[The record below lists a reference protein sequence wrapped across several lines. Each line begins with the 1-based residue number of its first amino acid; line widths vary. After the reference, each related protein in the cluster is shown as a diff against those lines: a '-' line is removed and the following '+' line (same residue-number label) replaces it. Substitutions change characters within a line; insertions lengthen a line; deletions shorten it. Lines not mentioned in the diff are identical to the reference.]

1 LSFREFLYDFHR
13 RQRLGAPPPRNP
25 AHQIRAA
32 LRRRSA
38 RRDWLAVCGLV
49 VAVLVAA
56 GTVWALVT

>member
-1 LSFREFLYDFHR
+1 MTSTNGSGLA
-13 RQRLGAPPPRNP
+13 APPPRNP